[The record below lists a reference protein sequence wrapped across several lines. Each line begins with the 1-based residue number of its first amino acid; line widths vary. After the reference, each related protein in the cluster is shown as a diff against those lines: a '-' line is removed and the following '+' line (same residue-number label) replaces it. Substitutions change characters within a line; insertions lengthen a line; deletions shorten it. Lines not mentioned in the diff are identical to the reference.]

1 MQVSLVYYVGAFLL
15 HYVVPQLYAVHSIQ
29 VGTRRPGQV
38 TEEVLRSP
46 GEADSPGCVKMQWP
60 HVGCIGH

>member
-1 MQVSLVYYVGAFLL
+1 MQVSLVYYIGAFVL

-46 GEADSPGCVKMQWP
+46 GEADGPGGLKCNGRTVAA
-60 HVGCIGH
+60 